1 VVASV
6 LFMLAHSLIADFR
19 HPTAGKAAYAVL
31 ALAMG
36 LLLGVLYDR
45 LGIVASMGTHFALD
59 TAALTLIRP
68 LLPSVGSAAPAAG

>member
-59 TAALTLIRP
+59 TAALILIRP